1 MSHVSRVRRRVGLF
15 SRRALLRAALLGF
28 CHFRRRAQPRQ
39 PWPASGLRGGR
50 MCPAGRRPCCRLARR
65 PTRGRRVHAAA
76 FRPCSLR
83 QRRGRC
89 LAPSSGAARG
99 AAGAAGGR
107 AGRCRP
113 LPRLACRGRGGALL
127 LGRMIRLRALAC
139 NPAPGSEPSPMGREV
154 DRLAGGPQ
162 LKRPHLKV
170 QQCRGT
176 PKVQTPSL
184 SKASGTHRGA
194 PWGTPTPLAL
204 RARFLSLLASLAHL
218 CTLTQLAG
226 PGAGC
231 AQLKCEV
238 QS

>member
-76 FRPCSLR
+76 FRPCNLR

-139 NPAPGSEPSPMGREV
+139 NPAPGSEPSPMGRAV

-162 LKRPHLKV
+162 LKRPHLEV

-176 PKVQTPSL
+176 PKVQPPVSAKRQAHTGARHGARRHRWRSVPASSL
-184 SKASGTHRGA
+184 FSP
-194 PWGTPTPLAL
+194 PWRTC
-204 RARFLSLLASLAHL
+204 AR
-218 CTLTQLAG
+218 
-226 PGAGC
+226 
-231 AQLKCEV
+231 
-238 QS
+238 